1 MNTTSLYKLCG
12 KAVHVTAIS
21 YVYVSLLE
29 CDSKKMHDK
38 CLYLIVRNHGK
49 YDVYVSSLKR

>member
-1 MNTTSLYKLCG
+1 MNTTSLCKLCG

-21 YVYVSLLE
+21 YVYVSFLK

-38 CLYLIVRNHGK
+38 RLYLIVRK

>member
-1 MNTTSLYKLCG
+1 MNTTSLCKLCG

-21 YVYVSLLE
+21 YVYVSFLK
-29 CDSKKMHDK
+29 CDRKNKMHDK
-38 CLYLIVRNHGK
+38 CLYLIVRK